1 MMQLVPMADGSGY
14 GFLHRADP
22 QRSPRATVVMLN
34 AGLIHRVGPFRMN
47 IELAERLARHG
58 IDLFRFDFPA
68 VGDAPAGGG
77 NRPEDRVRLAMD
89 TVTAITGSDRFIVG
103 GVCSAADLAWK
114 LPALDARVR
123 GLLLLDPCAVRG
135 PWFHWAQ
142 LRHFVSRPISGWGRM
157 LRHRLHGWGKGAATP
172 AGRDW
177 PSEREFIAG
186 NQRMTQAGIGMYAL
200 YTAGVTDYF
209 LHPQQIRASFPD
221 NANDPRLRL
230 RFRPDVDHIFFV
242 PSQRAEILDDITS
255 WLDGWLPA
263 STPPVSN

>member
-1 MMQLVPMADGSGY
+1 MMQLLPLADGNGY

-22 QRSPRATVVMLN
+22 HQPPRATMIMLN

-58 IDLFRFDFPA
+58 IDLFRFDLPA
-68 VGDAPAGGG
+68 VGDAPSGGG
-77 NRPEDRVRLAMD
+77 SRPEDRVRIAMD
-89 TVTAITGSDRFIVG
+89 TVAAATGCSRFVIG

-114 LPALDARVR
+114 LPGIDARVR

-135 PWFHWAQ
+135 PWFRWAQ
-142 LRHFVSRPISGWGRM
+142 LQHFVSRPVADWGRM
-157 LRHRLHGWGKGAATP
+157 LRHRLRRGWNNGNASP

-186 NQRMTQAGIGMYAL
+186 NRRMADDGIGMYAL

-209 LHPQQIRASFPD
+209 LHPRQIRASFPD
-221 NANDPRLRL
+221 DSNEPRLRL
-230 RFRPDVDHIFFV
+230 RFRPDIDHILFV
-242 PSQRAEILDDITS
+242 PRQRAEILEDIAT
-255 WLDGWLPA
+255 WLDDWLPA
-263 STPPVSN
+263 SG

>member
-1 MMQLVPMADGSGY
+1 MMQLLPMRDGNGY

-22 QRSPRATVVMLN
+22 QRPPRATVVMLN

-47 IELAERLARHG
+47 IELAERLARRD
-58 IDLFRFDFPA
+58 IDVFRFDLPA
-68 VGDAPAGGG
+68 VGDMPAGGG
-77 NRPEDRVRLAMD
+77 SRPEERVRIAMD
-89 TVTAITGSDRFIVG
+89 TVAAITGSDRFIIG

-142 LRHFVSRPISGWGRM
+142 LRHFVSRPMAGWGRM
-157 LRHRLHGWGKGAATP
+157 LRHQLQRSWNNGDAAP

-186 NQRMTQAGIGMYAL
+186 NRRMAEAGIGMYAL

-209 LHPQQIRASFPD
+209 LHPRQMRAGFPD
-221 NANDPRLRL
+221 DSNEPRLRL
-230 RFRPDVDHIFFV
+230 RFRPDVDHILFV
-242 PSQRAEILDDITS
+242 PRQRAEILDDIAS

-263 STPPVSN
+263 SA